1 MGTDEAAA
9 AGVAGNATGCQK
21 ACAGRTAEEKELAFE
36 EKEGGTCDE
45 SYYGGSG
52 VRHDDD

>member
-9 AGVAGNATGCQK
+9 GGVAGNATGSQESR
-21 ACAGRTAEEKELAFE
+21 ARWAAEEKELAFE

-45 SYYGGSG
+45 PDY
-52 VRHDDD
+52 